1 LAATLPRGIKRTPEQ
16 SPAVLRAASQ
26 AKAAGAFLLAALV
39 ALVAAGCGTHSR
51 PPSGAGAVGTLGS
64 LMKRPGEDVTVVA
77 GDSDFVPGNVRF
89 SFLVINHDARPVERG
104 RARVWLARSQDG
116 RPFKSATARLEPIGP
131 PGAGEAAFGGVG
143 QIYVVHLQV
152 ETPGRYWLVAE
163 PVGAK
168 IQALGTLDVKA
179 RSDSI
184 AVGAKAPDSATP
196 TLASTHG
203 AVSALTTR
211 VPPDRALLR
220 YSVASSLAAHKP
232 FVVTFATPRFCTS
245 RTCGPVVD
253 VVDYVRRKLAG
264 RGVRF
269 IHVEVFTKNRPALGY
284 NRWMRQWGLQSEPW
298 TFLVGRNGRVEA
310 KFEGS
315 VSAAEL
321 EAAIRRLLL

>member
-1 LAATLPRGIKRTPEQ
+1 
-16 SPAVLRAASQ
+16 
-26 AKAAGAFLLAALV
+26 
-39 ALVAAGCGTHSR
+39 
-51 PPSGAGAVGTLGS
+51 
-64 LMKRPGEDVTVVA
+64 MKRPGEDVTVVA
-77 GDSDFVPGNVRF
+77 GDADFAPGDVRF

-104 RARVWLARSQDG
+104 QARVWLARSQNG
-116 RPFKSATARLEPIGP
+116 RPFESATARLEPIGP
-131 PGAGEAAFGGVG
+131 PGAGESAFGGVG
-143 QIYVVHLQV
+143 QIYVVHLRV
-152 ETPGRYWLVAE
+152 HNPGRYWLVAE

-179 RSDSI
+179 RSDSVAI
-184 AVGAKAPDSATP
+184 GAKAPDSATP

-203 AVSALTTR
+203 AVSELTTR
-211 VPPDRALLR
+211 VPPDRSLLR
-220 YSVASSLAAHKP
+220 YSIASSLAAHKP

-253 VVDYVRRKLAG
+253 VVDYVRRKLAD

-284 NRWMRQWGLQSEPW
+284 NRWMHQWGLQSEPW
-298 TFLVGRNGRVEA
+298 TFLVGRDGRIEA

-315 VSAAEL
+315 VSASEL

>member
-1 LAATLPRGIKRTPEQ
+1 LQDGIKRLAEQ
-16 SPAVLRAASQ
+16 TSDVLRAASQ
-26 AKAAGAFLLAALV
+26 TNAAGAVLLAVLV
-39 ALVAAGCGTHSR
+39 ALLAAGCGTNSLS
-51 PPSGAGAVGTLGS
+51 PSGAGASGTLGS

-77 GDSDFVPGNVRF
+77 GDSDFAVGDVRF

-104 RARVWLARSQDG
+104 RARVWLAGSQSG
-116 RPFKSATARLEPIGP
+116 RPFQSATARLEPIGP

-143 QIYVVHLQV
+143 RIYVVQLRVHR
-152 ETPGRYWLVAE
+152 PGRYWLVAE
-163 PVGAK
+163 PIGAK

-179 RSDSI
+179 RSDSV
-184 AVGAKAPDSATP
+184 AVGAKAPASATP

-203 AVSALTTR
+203 AVSQLTTR
-211 VPPDRALLR
+211 MPPDRDLLR
-220 YSVASSLAAHKP
+220 YSIASSLAAHKP

-253 VVDYVRRKLAG
+253 VVDYVRRKYAA

-269 IHVEVFTKNRPALGY
+269 IHVEVFKQNRPALGY

-298 TFLVGRNGRVEA
+298 TFLVGQDGRIEA

-321 EAAIRRLLL
+321 EAAIRRSLL

>member
-1 LAATLPRGIKRTPEQ
+1 LPAGIKRTPEQ
-16 SPAVLRAASQ
+16 SPAVLQTASQ
-26 AKAAGAFLLAALV
+26 ASAARAVLLAALV
-39 ALVAAGCGTHSR
+39 ALVAAGCGTHNR
-51 PPSGAGAVGTLGS
+51 PPTGAGAAGTLGS

-77 GDSDFVPGNVRF
+77 GDSDFAPGVVRF
-89 SFLVINHDARPVERG
+89 SFLVINHDARPIERS
-104 RARVWLARSQDG
+104 RARVWLARSQNG
-116 RPFKSATARLEPIGP
+116 RPFESATARLEPIGP
-131 PGAGEAAFGGVG
+131 PAAGEVAFGGVG
-143 QIYVVHLQV
+143 RIYVVDLRMSS
-152 ETPGRYWLVAE
+152 PGRYWLVTE

-168 IQALGTLDVKA
+168 IQALGTLDVKG
-179 RSDSI
+179 RTDSI
-184 AVGAKAPDSATP
+184 AVGAKAPRSATP

-203 AVSALTTR
+203 AVSELTTR
-211 VPPDRALLR
+211 VPPDRSLLR
-220 YSVASSLAAHKP
+220 YSIASSLAAHKP

-253 VVDYVRRKLAG
+253 VVDYVRRKLA
-264 RGVRF
+264 RSGVRF

-298 TFLVGRNGRVEA
+298 TFLVGRDGRIET